1 MRLFL
6 LPLILDRWG
15 DKVVTESIQTFCSPA
30 LLGQRAV
37 DVIMLM
43 RVCLYVR

>member
-6 LPLILDRWG
+6 LPLILHRWG